1 MGLDTRRETHNKAHK
16 SQCALFY
23 WKGVGG
29 TDFKMLQSG
38 LLVPEYI
45 TKKPKRPTCFDFF
58 CGAGGMGCG
67 MVSAGF
73 EIVGANEF
81 DEHASLT
88 YLVNLGHYP
97 MQIHYIGG
105 EHDKARLNKAVAETW
120 GINKKSEYEGELTPE
135 LLKKIFGD
143 EIRQSKPF
151 AGSGWISKTNNPGV
165 RNFWFG
171 DIRKLKGRDI
181 LNALGMKVGEL
192 DAVCGGP
199 PCQGYSRAG
208 EQKIDDPRNGL
219 VYEYARMIVELQPK
233 TFVMEEV
240 PDIVDFFD
248 PDGVPVLDKFCLI
261 LQNGGYGKWEMLKKS
276 LLMQAGRAAGIKG
289 MAKGNEKVKQT
300 KHTAAKQ
307 EQEVSAQEQLS
318 LF

>member
-1 MGLDTRRETHNKAHK
+1 
-16 SQCALFY
+16 
-23 WKGVGG
+23 
-29 TDFKMLQSG
+29 
-38 LLVPEYI
+38 
-45 TKKPKRPTCFDFF
+45 
-58 CGAGGMGCG
+58 

-81 DEHASLT
+81 DPWASLT
-88 YLVNLGHYP
+88 YMVNLGHYP
-97 MQIHYIGG
+97 MNIHYIDG
-105 EHDKARLNKAVAETW
+105 EEGKRKLDKALASTW
-120 GINKKSEYEGELTPE
+120 GLKGYKPGDDVTPE
-135 LLKKIFGD
+135 IIQKVFGD
-143 EIRQSKPF
+143 EIAPEKFITGERGHV
-151 AGSGWISKTNNPGV
+151 AGSGWIKHSGCPGV

-171 DIRKLKGRDI
+171 DIRKLKGKDI
-181 LNALGMKVGEL
+181 LGALGMQVGEL

-233 TFVMEEV
+233 TFIMEEV
-240 PDIVDFFD
+240 PDILDFFD

-276 LLMQAGRAAGIKG
+276 LLMQAGSAAGIKG

-300 KHTAAKQ
+300 KPTAAKQ
-307 EQEVSAQEQLS
+307 KQEVSAQEQLS